1 MKRFFLLGLTLM
13 FLLTAGPALAQG
25 GLSAGTYVM
34 DNGTMQVT
42 MNVSALPGGK
52 YFINANGSGG
62 GKNCRIGDL
71 GELRGGSLVLGV
83 CEMGI
88 RIDGDG
94 FDLLDSKG
102 CAQCDPGASVSG
114 RYMKK

>member
-1 MKRFFLLGLTLM
+1 MKRFFFVGLMLI
-13 FLLTAGPALAQG
+13 FLLLAGQVLAQG
-25 GLSAGTYVM
+25 GLSTGSYVM
-34 DNGTMQVT
+34 KDGTMQVT
-42 MNVSALPGGK
+42 MDISALSGGK

-88 RIDGDG
+88 RISGDG
-94 FDLLDSKG
+94 FDLQDSKG
-102 CAQCDPGASVSG
+102 CAQCDAGAYVSG
-114 RYMKK
+114 RYVKK

>member
-1 MKRFFLLGLTLM
+1 MKKFFLLGLM
-13 FLLTAGPALAQG
+13 VIFLLPAGQVLAQG
-25 GLSAGTYVM
+25 GLSAGSYVM
-34 DNGTMQVT
+34 NDGTMQVT
-42 MNVSALPGGK
+42 MDISALSGGK

-88 RIDGDG
+88 RISGDS
-94 FDLLDSKG
+94 FEIQDSKG
-102 CAQCDPGASVSG
+102 CAQCDAGAYVSG
-114 RYMKK
+114 RYVKK

>member
-1 MKRFFLLGLTLM
+1 MKRIFLPAFLLA
-13 FLLTAGPALAQG
+13 LLLAAGPALAQ

-34 DNGTMQVT
+34 DNGYMKVT
-42 MNVSALPGGK
+42 MDVNALPDGK

-83 CEMGI
+83 CEMAI
-88 RIDGDG
+88 RIGADG
-94 FDLLDSKG
+94 FELQDSKG
-102 CAQCDPGASVSG
+102 CAQCDPGATVSG
-114 RYMKK
+114 RYVKK

>member
-1 MKRFFLLGLTLM
+1 MKRFFLVGATLV

-25 GLSAGTYVM
+25 IAAGTYVM
-34 DNGTMQVT
+34 NDGVMQVT
-42 MNVSALPGGK
+42 MDVSALPDGK

-83 CEMGI
+83 CEMAI
-88 RIDGDG
+88 RIGADG
-94 FDLLDSKG
+94 FELQDSKG
-102 CAQCDPGASVSG
+102 CAQCDPGAYVSG
-114 RYMKK
+114 KYVKK

>member
-1 MKRFFLLGLTLM
+1 MKRFFYPGLVMLVLLLA
-13 FLLTAGPALAQG
+13 AGPAMAQ

-34 DNGTMQVT
+34 NSGGMQVI
-42 MNVSALPGGK
+42 MEINALPDGK

-71 GELRGGSLVLGV
+71 GDLRGGNLVLGV

-88 RIDGDG
+88 RISGDG

-102 CAQCDPGASVSG
+102 CAQCDAGASVSG
-114 RYMKK
+114 HYVKK

>member
-1 MKRFFLLGLTLM
+1 MKRFFYPGLMLA
-13 FLLTAGPALAQG
+13 FLLAAGPALAQG
-25 GLSAGTYVM
+25 LSAGKYVM
-34 DNGTMQVT
+34 NSGTMQVT
-42 MNVSALPGGK
+42 MEVNTLPDGK

-88 RIDGDG
+88 RIGGDG
-94 FDLLDSKG
+94 FDLQDARG

-114 RYMKK
+114 HYVKK